1 MITFNL
7 FNVKT
12 LKPSLKTKSE
22 IPFLRIHVLIFSL
35 GILFFNLPVH
45 GQQTMVKKMPSSAF
59 TQQPAKSIQIP
70 DNLLKIQL
78 ASVPSLV
85 GRNYNREEIVT
96 LLNKAGLQLGQALP
110 IENNEKIGIILSQS
124 LEFRQKVRPQTLVDI
139 TYGIE
144 TKPVVSGQPENVIV
158 PNYIGMNID
167 RAIGRMPN
175 DRLTVG
181 RYNEVSSDKL
191 QGEVVEQFPP
201 PDSNV
206 DPNTSVDLKFSSGPQ
221 QLQSVDVPRL
231 IGLTLQE
238 AAEVLKRNQLFAGS
252 LRESVSDKTPGVVL
266 DQFPPEGT
274 SVGIG
279 SSVDITYSVQAHEEF
294 VIVPDV
300 IGLFLD
306 EARKVLNES
315 GLVIEEVYPQKS
327 DAQEG
332 TVIEQNPR
340 AGVEVKKS
348 TPVVLVIAKHNQQA
362 GWIYWVGGICAALL
376 LGGYFGWKS
385 GMGNQQKKIGEK
397 NDPKLKLVVIQDSGK
412 QSIHPVDTGQPIHG
426 LQLKIIPD
434 KGVQIIKTN

>member
-1 MITFNL
+1 M
-7 FNVKT
+7 KT
-12 LKPSLKTKSE
+12 HKSSGKTESGT
-22 IPFLRIHVLIFSL
+22 RLIRNFALVFSL
-35 GILFFNLPVH
+35 SILFFNLPIH
-45 GQQTMVKKMPSSAF
+45 GQQKQTNAVEMQSRTIP
-59 TQQPAKSIQIP
+59 QQPTRTFRIP
-70 DNLLKIQL
+70 NNLFQIQL
-78 ASVPSLV
+78 VTVPRLV

-110 IENNEKIGIILSQS
+110 VENDERVGIILSQS
-124 LEFRQKVRPQTLVDI
+124 LEFRRRVRPQTLVDI

-144 TKPVVSGQPENVIV
+144 SKPIVPGQPENVIV

-167 RAIGRMPN
+167 QVLGKLPN
-175 DRLTVG
+175 DRLTLG
-181 RYNEVSSDKL
+181 SNSEVSSDKP

-201 PDSNV
+201 PGSTV
-206 DPNTSVDLKFSSGPQ
+206 DPNTSVALKFSSGSQ
-221 QLQSVDVPRL
+221 QVQSVDVPRL

-252 LRESVSDKTPGVVL
+252 LREAVSDKIPGVVL

-279 SSVDITYSVQAHEEF
+279 SSVDITYSVQAQEEF

-315 GLVIEEVYPQKS
+315 GLVNEEVYPQKS

-348 TPVVLVIAKHNQQA
+348 TPIVLAIAKHNQQA
-362 GWIYWVGGICAALL
+362 GWIYWVGVICAALL

-385 GMGNQQKKIGEK
+385 GKGNLRKKIGEK
-397 NDPKLKLVVIQDSGK
+397 NDPKLKLVVIHDSGK
-412 QSIHPVDTGQPIHG
+412 QTIHPVGTGQPIRG